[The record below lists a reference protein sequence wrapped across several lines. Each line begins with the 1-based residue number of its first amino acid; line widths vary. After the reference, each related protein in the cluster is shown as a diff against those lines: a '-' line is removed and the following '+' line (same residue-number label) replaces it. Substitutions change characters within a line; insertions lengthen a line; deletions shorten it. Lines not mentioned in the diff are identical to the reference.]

1 MSITDL
7 DGSIHRLVL
16 DRLRDWHGI
25 DPAQVGYDRPLAELG
40 VTSRDAVALAAE
52 ISELTGIA
60 LPATLLWEAGTLDQL
75 ARRVRVV
82 GGGEDAGERIAVTP
96 VPPSRPQPPAPVAIA
111 VVGIGCR
118 LPGGIDSA
126 AQYWHALRGG
136 LDAVGTVPPGRWDGF
151 VAPDDPVARQ
161 VSRHGGFLAD
171 VAGFDAEFFGI
182 APSEAAAMDP
192 QQRLVLEVAR
202 EALDHAA
209 IPAGSLAGTRT
220 GVFVGISGNE
230 YARLTTADLD
240 RVEGWTAP
248 GAALSIAANRLSYA
262 WDLRGPSMA
271 VDTACS
277 SSLVAVHHAV
287 RALVSGEC
295 DTALVGGVNVLL
307 SPMVTFA
314 FQRAGAL
321 APDGRCKP
329 FDASADGMV
338 RAEGCAMVAL
348 RRLSDAERNGDRVL
362 AVILGTA
369 VNSDGRSNGLLA
381 PNAEAQRA
389 LLAEVYQPGGAVAPH
404 ALDYVEAH
412 GTGTALGDPVE
423 AGALGAVLGHGRA
436 SDQPLLIGSVK
447 SNLGHLEAAAGIAG
461 LAKTVLALHHDELP
475 PQLHFS
481 SPSPHIDFDALA
493 LRVVSEAEPWPRYSG
508 TATAGVS
515 AFGFGGTNA
524 HILLQEYR
532 PAPSAVHITAHTTLV
547 SRASVSGAVTIT
559 GGPAVGVAPSVLAL
573 DAPTPER
580 LREDAA
586 ELADWLRSG
595 DGSRARLADVA
606 HTLSGRLGRGRHRAA
621 VVARTRDQA
630 CGALSAVAAGKP
642 DPATVSGVI
651 RPAAPQA
658 VWVFSGYG
666 SQWPGMARRLIAEE
680 PAFAAALDRLDAL
693 LRRHATGLSV
703 HAQLEPDAEL
713 TSPSVVQPVL
723 FALQVAL
730 AELWRAHG
738 FTPSAVIGHSM
749 GEVAAAVVAGSV
761 DEEDGVR
768 IIAAR
773 SRLLNGLSGGAM
785 AVVDRTPEE
794 VEKLAERLTSLRIA
808 VHSSPRQCVVAGS
821 AEHVSELIT
830 VVAGEGGLAK
840 ALPVAVAGH
849 TPQVDPILKP
859 FEARLGAVP
868 HRPPACRLYTTV
880 DEDPRRTPD
889 LGTEYWVRN
898 LREPV
903 RFRQA
908 VTAAAEDGHRAFIEI
923 SPHPTQLYPLAE
935 TLRAAG
941 IEDALVLPTLR
952 RDTDE
957 AVTFRLSLASLLVNG
972 AVDLVESRRTLH
984 PRSRIVDVP
993 SARWRH
999 RCYWVDAPVEVA
1011 VSQAPAVT
1019 VPRRRELGTRDR
1031 LRACVAQV
1039 MGYRPESI
1047 GDDTPLTDLGL
1058 DSLHAVR
1065 IMSAVRHEFG
1075 IELAA
1080 GTLLRRGTVAQV
1092 AELLE
1097 EGQAPTT
1104 VQARGVLP
1112 RDATERLV
1120 ARAWESVTSGEV
1132 GGVEDELVALAAD
1145 PRLAV
1150 DLARALTERIGQE
1163 VDPSAL
1169 AEGPATVAAL
1179 ADRMRPLVETPV
1191 EGPLRVFRAGGTQ
1204 PPLFL
1209 VHPAGGS
1216 AAVYRALVD
1225 RLGADV
1231 PCFGLERLPECDEV
1245 TEQAVEYARLIRE
1258 LRPDGPWA
1266 IGGWSFGGVVGQETA
1281 RLLAPHGLVSAVVLI
1296 DSVLPLPDPGLDL
1309 GQEARRRFAGF
1320 AEYVERVYGS
1330 PLILPYDE
1338 LARLDDVGQID
1349 LLIKILRETVD
1360 LPAAVLEHQRDSY
1373 LDLRSGERHSP
1384 AAYSGRALLYR
1395 ATEAAPHTVR
1405 DARYERDDDALG
1417 WDQLCPDL
1425 SVRPV
1430 PGHHLSLLDPPAVD
1444 ELARLLDADLRG
1456 VPAAPRS

>member
-7 DGSIHRLVL
+7 DGSIHQLVL

-25 DPAQVGYDRPLAELG
+25 DPEQVGYDRPLAELG

-75 ARRVRVV
+75 ARRVRGA
-82 GGGEDAGERIAVTP
+82 GGGGDPGERVAVTQA
-96 VPPSRPQPPAPVAIA
+96 PPSRPAAPAPVAIA

-118 LPGGIDSA
+118 LPGGIASA
-126 AQYWHALRGG
+126 AQYWRALRGG

-151 VAPDDPVARQ
+151 VAPDDPVAQQ
-161 VSRHGGFLAD
+161 VSRYGGFLGD

-192 QQRLVLEVAR
+192 QQRLILEVAR

-230 YARLTTADLD
+230 YARLTTAQLD

-262 WDLRGPSMA
+262 WDLRGPSLA

-321 APDGRCKP
+321 SPDGRCKP

-381 PNAEAQRA
+381 PNADAQRA
-389 LLAEVYQPGGAVAPH
+389 LLAEVYHPDGAVAPH

-423 AGALGAVLGHGRA
+423 AGALGAVLGHGRTP
-436 SDQPLLIGSVK
+436 DQPLLIGSVK
-447 SNLGHLEAAAGIAG
+447 SNLGHLEAAAGIVG

-475 PQLHFS
+475 PQLHFRN
-481 SPSPHIDFDALA
+481 PSPHIDFDALA
-493 LRVVSEAEPWPRYSG
+493 LRVVSEVEPWPRYSG

-524 HILLQEYR
+524 HVLLQEYR
-532 PAPSAVHITAHTTLV
+532 PVPAAAHTTLA

-573 DAPTPER
+573 DAPTLER
-580 LREDAA
+580 LREDAE
-586 ELADWLRSG
+586 ELAGWLRSG

-606 HTLSGRLGRGRHRAA
+606 HTLSGRLGRGKHRAA
-621 VVARTRDQA
+621 VVARTRDEA
-630 CGALSAVAAGKP
+630 CKALSAVAAGKP
-642 DPATVSGVI
+642 DPATVTGIV

-693 LRRHATGLSV
+693 LRRHASGLSV
-703 HAQLEPDAEL
+703 HSQLEPDAEL

-730 AELWRAHG
+730 AAMWRAHG

-749 GEVAAAVVAGSV
+749 GEVAAAVVAGAI

-794 VEKLAERLTSLRIA
+794 VEQLTRRLTSLRIA
-808 VHSSPRQCVVAGS
+808 VHSSPRQCVVAGT
-821 AEHVSELIT
+821 AEDVSELIA
-830 VVAGEGGLAK
+830 VVTGEGGLAR

-849 TPQVDPILKP
+849 TPQVEPILKP
-859 FEARLGAVP
+859 FAARLGAVP
-868 HRPPACRLYTTV
+868 YRAPSCRLYTTV

-889 LGTEYWVRN
+889 LGTGYWLRN

-941 IEDALVLPTLR
+941 IDDAIVVPTLR

-957 AVTFRLSLASLLVNG
+957 AVTFRLSLATLLVNG
-972 AVDLVESRRTLH
+972 AVDPATARRALH
-984 PRSRIVDVP
+984 PGSRVVDVP
-993 SARWRH
+993 SVRWRH
-999 RCYWVDAPVEVA
+999 RHYWVDAPVEA
-1011 VSQAPAVT
+1011 AISQMPATLPVR
-1019 VPRRRELGTRDR
+1019 PRPELGTRDR

-1039 MGYRPESI
+1039 MGYSPESI

-1075 IELAA
+1075 TELAA

-1092 AELLE
+1092 AELLD
-1097 EGQAPTT
+1097 EGRAPAP

-1120 ARAWESVTSGEV
+1120 ARAWEAVGGEV

-1150 DLARALTERIGQE
+1150 GLARALTERIGQD

-1169 AEGPATVAAL
+1169 AEGPATVAAI

-1191 EGPLRVFRAGGTQ
+1191 DGPLRVFRGEGTQ

-1216 AAVYRALVD
+1216 AAVYRALAD

-1231 PCFGLERLPECDEV
+1231 PCFGLERLPDRGEV
-1245 TEQAVEYARLIRE
+1245 TEQAAEYARLIRE

-1281 RLLAPHGLVSAVVLI
+1281 RLLAPHGAVSAVVLI
-1296 DSVLPLPDPGLDL
+1296 DSVLPLPDPGLDP

-1330 PLILPYDE
+1330 PLVLPYDE
-1338 LARLDDVGQID
+1338 LARLDDAGQID

-1384 AAYSGRALLYR
+1384 APYSGRTVLYR
-1395 ATEAAPHTVR
+1395 ATEPAPHTVR

-1425 SVRPV
+1425 SVHRV

-1456 VPAAPRS
+1456 VPAAPRP